1 MEDNGQF
8 FEVVKKIQAKARL
21 ARIGSIPLNELGR
34 LKACMLN
41 TRSQGQTVKFMLGE
55 HKV

>member
-21 ARIGSIPLNELGR
+21 VRIGSIPLNELGR